1 MAATTPITASTKY
14 SVSNAEKKLDHG
26 QPEIMRVED
35 LPPFVQF
42 GMKWSPRKR
51 PLLSVLFLLVGL
63 IWCFLGFAQLT
74 GSLGV
79 GLALYIM
86 FSLVFLE
93 RLFSVPDSSKGIM
106 LQQLLTNSGAT
117 KKGSKKYK
125 RLLLVVWISVIILM
139 GAFWIFGLIPFASSS
154 SQLLGEH
161 TFIITIVVGL
171 VSTVCFLFVLVLF
184 ANTMVYGISRSVWEH
199 RVEIYLAR
207 IREIL
212 LQVVDNKDI
221 ESNGKSVSVNSVF
234 NEISNVQQEAE
245 TWARTIGIPL
255 SSATNACAITSFS
268 VSVVSNFL
276 LVGFGPGTAETRIT
290 AIAIFSGCSLL
301 FAFLFFKVLK
311 SIANINLLW
320 ESLRLQYFNDAK
332 IQHSLILLNWSPER
346 FKDFMDNHIINS
358 QVAFGLKITVDR
370 MRRIASVLGSVFAIV
385 LYFLLREELR
395 LLTGTKGV

>member
-1 MAATTPITASTKY
+1 MAATTPITVSTKY

-51 PLLSVLFLLVGL
+51 PLLSVLLLLVGM
-63 IWCFLGFAQLT
+63 IWMAVGFAQFT
-74 GSLGV
+74 SSLGV
-79 GLALYIM
+79 GLALYIL
-86 FSLVFLE
+86 FSLVFVE

-171 VSTVCFLFVLVLF
+171 VSTVCYLFVLLLV

-358 QVAFGLKITVDR
+358 QVAFGVKITVDR

-395 LLTGTKGV
+395 MLTGTKGV